1 MRMDRRAVVALA
13 AFPALLS
20 AATACWSQEYP
31 VRPVRIIVGFSAGG
45 PDTSARVVAQQLSS
59 QTGQNFIVDN
69 RPGAGGVIGADIVA
83 KSAPDGYTLL
93 HTSSSFALN
102 PNIRK
107 KLPFDAV
114 RDFTPVSRICDTTP
128 HIVSVTLS
136 LPVKSVRDLIDLA
149 RKPGTRLAYGS
160 PGVGNTT
167 HLVTAL
173 FDAREKTNM
182 VHVPYKGAGASITA
196 LIAGEIQVMFVTP
209 PLGLPHIKAGRI
221 RPVAYNSPT
230 RAAFLPDVPTMAE
243 AGVSRVEFNE
253 GWHGVFAPAKT
264 PHNII
269 ARLEHHLR
277 TALASSEV
285 KERFATL
292 GLIPVGSSSAE
303 FTPFVSRSIQRLGE
317 MARIAGL
324 QPE

>member
-1 MRMDRRAVVALA
+1 MLVAA
-13 AFPALLS
+13 AALIPA
-20 AATACWSQEYP
+20 AAASQGGEYP

-45 PDTSARVVAQQLSS
+45 PDTSARLMAQQLSA

-83 KSAPDGYTLL
+83 KSTPDGYTLL

-102 PNIRK
+102 PSIRK
-107 KLPFDAV
+107 KMPYDTA
-114 RDFTPVSRICDTTP
+114 RDFTPVSRVCDTTP

-136 LPVKSVRDLIDLA
+136 LPVKNIRELVQLA

-173 FDAREKTNM
+173 FDSREKTNM

-209 PLGLPHIKAGRI
+209 PLGMPHIKAGRI
-221 RPVAYNSPT
+221 RPLAYNSET

-243 AGVSRVEFNE
+243 AGVARVEFDD
-253 GWHGVFAPAKT
+253 GWHGMFAPAKT
-264 PHNII
+264 PRAVIS
-269 ARLEHHLR
+269 RLEEHVR
-277 TALASSEV
+277 KAVSSPEV
-285 KERFATL
+285 KERLAGL
-292 GLIPVGSSSAE
+292 GLVPVGSSSAE
-303 FTPFVSRSIQRLGE
+303 FTPFVARSIHRLGE
-317 MARIAGL
+317 MARVAGIH
-324 QPE
+324 PE